1 MKNKFLI
8 IIISLTVFFSGSSNC
23 VQAQYST
30 QGQDFWFSFMPNLG
44 TPTAMVSITCDVNTS
59 GVISMP
65 GQGWTQNFT
74 VTQNSTTQITVPNMY
89 NPVITTNQVIQ
100 PQAIHIVA
108 NDPVSVYAFND
119 VPYTTDASIILPTPV
134 LGNEYYIT
142 TYEPLNSVR
151 SGLLIVGAEN
161 NSIISITP
169 SQTTQGGN
177 PPGVPFN

>member
-30 QGQDFWFSFMPNLG
+30 QGQDFWFSFMPNIG
-44 TPTAMVSITCDVNTS
+44 AATAMVSITCDVNTS

-74 VTQNSTTQITVPNMY
+74 VTQNTTTQITIPNMY
-89 NPVITTNQVIQ
+89 NPIVTVNQTIQ

-119 VPYTTDASIILPTPV
+119 QAYTTDATIILPTPV

-142 TYEPLNSVR
+142 TYEPLASVR